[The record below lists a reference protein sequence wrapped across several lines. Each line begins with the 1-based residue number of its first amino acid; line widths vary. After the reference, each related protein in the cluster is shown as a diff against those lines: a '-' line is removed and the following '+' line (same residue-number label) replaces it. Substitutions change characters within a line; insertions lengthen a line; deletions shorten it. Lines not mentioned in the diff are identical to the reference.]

1 MRIKNKIKVLSVLEK
16 SFHLGKHR
24 ESNKKNDSESK
35 IGGKCMMDLLKWN
48 HSHGSWEGH
57 ISQGESTDL
66 IRQAKA
72 RKTSNAFS
80 VFDA

>member
-1 MRIKNKIKVLSVLEK
+1 MKNKIKVLSVLEK
-16 SFHLGKHR
+16 SLHPGKHR
-24 ESNKKNDSESK
+24 EPNKKNDSESK
-35 IGGKCMMDLLKWN
+35 IGGKYTMDLLKWN

-57 ISQGESTDL
+57 IFQGESTDP